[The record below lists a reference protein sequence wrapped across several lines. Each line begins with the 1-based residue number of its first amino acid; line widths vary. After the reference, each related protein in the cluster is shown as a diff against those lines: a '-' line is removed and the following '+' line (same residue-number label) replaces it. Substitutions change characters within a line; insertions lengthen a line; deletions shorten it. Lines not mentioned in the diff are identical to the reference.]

1 MQNRLPFVVLLGSA
15 LTFLASLFLPW
26 QALQAPTSGTG
37 VLGVLNLFA
46 SGGNIEGWGTTV
58 GVAAS
63 LAALALAALAAAALI
78 RPPAALRARF
88 TPIALAMLYLAIGSV
103 LVMRAEEKVY
113 EKVYGPRLHFHYAYG
128 MFLGLAVAAVAL
140 VGAVALESSA
150 IRRPRPLESLTAL
163 LGVGLLASAL
173 LPWASPFGP
182 DRTIS
187 LPGVILGLVVLLAA
201 GVCVIVGMTPWAGT
215 TRYAAPAVAVLTGA
229 GLNAIWP
236 NTIRYGAWIALGFAI
251 ALVVMAAAAEPG
263 WRPVRPPFALGLGA
277 LAATVLV
284 GSLFLPWQQFC
295 NPGGHPYGHGIGS
308 CIGTTGWATGE
319 PGASTGVLAL
329 LLIFGALAATRLA
342 FPPTEIVLAIATL
355 VAVTGA
361 SLGKSSG
368 YPSWS
373 FGYGAY
379 LGFAATGILL
389 FVALSRVPLPRI
401 ESRHAVARLLSPAA
415 AFAAF
420 LTIAL
425 PLWSVLP
432 DRWSS
437 QAVVLKDWYAVAGL
451 LLTIHLLR
459 RWLESARRIPFPS
472 DQLVVLP
479 LALLALTALELVR
492 KRSEGMTWG
501 GGILVGLCLL
511 LALLGWME
519 PNGRLEGIRVPEEF
533 WRIDRL
539 PGES

>member
-1 MQNRLPFVVLLGSA
+1 MQNRLPFLVLLASA

-26 QALQAPTSGTG
+26 LELRAPTGGTG

-46 SGGNIEGWGTTV
+46 SGGNVEGWGTTV

-63 LAALALAALAAAALI
+63 LAALALAAVAAARLI
-78 RPPAALRARF
+78 RPNAVIRARF
-88 TPIALAMLYLAIGSV
+88 TPIALALLYLAIGGI
-103 LVMRAEEKVY
+103 LVIRAEEKVY
-113 EKVYGPRLHFHYAYG
+113 GRHLHFHYAYG
-128 MFLGLAVAAVAL
+128 MFLGLAVAAIAL
-140 VGAVALESSA
+140 VGAVALEASA
-150 IRRPRPLESLTAL
+150 IRRPRPIESLSAL

-187 LPGVILGLVVLLAA
+187 FPGVTLGLVVLLAA
-201 GVCVIVGMTPWAGT
+201 GVCVIVGMALWAGT
-215 TRYAAPAVAVLTGA
+215 TRPAASAVAVLTGA

-251 ALVVMAAAAEPG
+251 ALVVVAAVAGPG

-277 LAATVLV
+277 AAATMLV
-284 GSLFLPWQQFC
+284 VSLFLPWQQFC
-295 NPGGHPYGHGIGS
+295 DPGGRPYGHGIGS
-308 CIGTTGWATGE
+308 CIGTTGWANGE
-319 PGASTGVLAL
+319 FGSFTGVLAL

-355 VAVTGA
+355 VAVMGA
-361 SLGKSSG
+361 SLGKSIG

-379 LGFAATGILL
+379 IGFAATGILL
-389 FVALSRVPLPRI
+389 FIALSRVPPPRI
-401 ESRHAVARLLSPAA
+401 ESRHALARLVSLAA

-437 QAVVLKDWYAVAGL
+437 QAAVLEDWYAVVGL

-479 LALLALTALELVR
+479 LALLALTTLELIR
-492 KRSEGMTWG
+492 KRGEGMTWG
-501 GGILVGLCLL
+501 GGILAGLCLL

-519 PNGRLEGIRVPEEF
+519 PKGRLESIRVPEEF
-533 WRIDRL
+533 WPLDRL
-539 PGES
+539 PGEG

>member
-1 MQNRLPFVVLLGSA
+1 VQIRLPCLVLLASA

-26 QALQAPTSGTG
+26 RELQAPTSGTG

-46 SGGNIEGWGTTV
+46 SGGNVEGWGTTV

-63 LAALALAALAAAALI
+63 LAALALAAVAVAALI
-78 RPPAALRARF
+78 RPTAASRARF

-113 EKVYGPRLHFHYAYG
+113 GPRLHSHYAYG
-128 MFLGLAVAAVAL
+128 MFLGLAVAAIAL
-140 VGAVALESSA
+140 VGAAALEASA
-150 IRRPRPLESLTAL
+150 IRRLRPTESLTAL

-182 DRTIS
+182 DRTITF
-187 LPGVILGLVVLLAA
+187 PGVTLGPVVLSAA
-201 GVCVIVGMTPWAGT
+201 GVCVIVGTALRASTTP
-215 TRYAAPAVAVLTGA
+215 YAAFAVAVLTGA
-229 GLNAIWP
+229 SLNAIWP
-236 NTIRYGAWIALGFAI
+236 NTIRYGAWIALGFAL
-251 ALVVMAAAAEPG
+251 ALGVVTAAARRDEQLA
-263 WRPVRPPFALGLGA
+263 RPTFAIGLGA

-284 GSLFLPWQQFC
+284 VSLFLPWQQFC
-295 NPGGHPYGHGIGS
+295 NPDGRPYGHGIGS
-308 CIGTTGWATGE
+308 CIGTTGWANGE
-319 PGASTGVLAL
+319 FGSFTGVLAL

-355 VAVTGA
+355 VAVMGA
-361 SLGKSSG
+361 SLGKSIG

-379 LGFAATGILL
+379 IGFAATGILL
-389 FVALSRVPLPRI
+389 FIAFSRVPPPRI
-401 ESRHAVARLLSPAA
+401 ESRHALARLGPLAA

-420 LTIAL
+420 VTVAL
-425 PLWSVLP
+425 PLWAVLP

-437 QAVVLKDWYAVAGL
+437 QAAVLKDWYAVVGL

-459 RWLESARRIPFPS
+459 RWLESARRTPFPS
-472 DQLVVLP
+472 DQLVALP
-479 LALLALTALELVR
+479 LALLALTALELIQR
-492 KRSEGMTWG
+492 RSEGMTWG

-519 PNGRLEGIRVPEEF
+519 PRGRLESIRVPEEL

>member
-1 MQNRLPFVVLLGSA
+1 MQNRLPSLVLLASA

-26 QALQAPTSGTG
+26 QELRAPTAGTG
-37 VLGVLNLFA
+37 VFGMLNLFA
-46 SGGNIEGWGTTV
+46 SSGNFEGWDTTS

-63 LAALALAALAAAALI
+63 LAALALATVAAAALI
-78 RPPAALRARF
+78 RPTAVVRARL

-113 EKVYGPRLHFHYAYG
+113 GRRLHFHYAYG
-128 MFLGLAVAAVAL
+128 MFLGLAVAAIAL
-140 VGAVALESSA
+140 VSAVALEASA
-150 IRRPRPLESLTAL
+150 IRRPRPIESVTAL
-163 LGVGLLASAL
+163 LAVGLLASAL

-182 DRTIS
+182 DRTMS
-187 LPGVILGLVVLLAA
+187 FPGVTLGLVVLLAA
-201 GVCVIVGMTPWAGT
+201 GVCAVVGRALWTGA
-215 TRYAAPAVAVLTGA
+215 TRPAAFAVAMLTGA
-229 GLNAIWP
+229 GANAIWP

-251 ALVVMAAAAEPG
+251 ALVVVAAVAEPG

-277 LAATVLV
+277 AAATVLV
-284 GSLFLPWQQFC
+284 VSLFLPWQQFC

-308 CIGTTGWATGE
+308 CIGTTGWANGE
-319 PGASTGVLAL
+319 FGSFTGVLAL

-355 VAVTGA
+355 VAVMGA
-361 SLGKSSG
+361 SLGKSLG

-379 LGFAATGILL
+379 IGFAATGLLL
-389 FVALSRVPLPRI
+389 FIALSRVPPPRI
-401 ESRHAVARLLSPAA
+401 ESRHALARLGPLAA

-420 LTIAL
+420 LTIAV
-425 PLWSVLP
+425 PLWAVLP

-437 QAVVLKDWYAVAGL
+437 QAAVLTDWYAVAGL

-472 DQLVVLP
+472 DQLVALP
-479 LALLALTALELVR
+479 LALLALTALELIQR
-492 KRSEGMTWG
+492 RSEGMTWG
-501 GGILVGLCLL
+501 GGILVGLCLV
-511 LALLGWME
+511 LALLGWLE
-519 PNGRLEGIRVPEEF
+519 PSGRLESIRVPEEL

>member
-1 MQNRLPFVVLLGSA
+1 MQSRVPFLVVLASA

-26 QALQAPTSGTG
+26 QELRPPESGAG

-46 SGGNIEGWGTTV
+46 SGGNVEGWSTTV

-63 LAALALAALAAAALI
+63 LAALALAAVAAAALI
-78 RPPAALRARF
+78 RPTAAIRARF

-113 EKVYGPRLHFHYAYG
+113 GRRLHLHLHSAYG

-140 VGAVALESSA
+140 VGAVALEASA
-150 IRRPRPLESLTAL
+150 IRRPRPTESLIAL

-182 DRTIS
+182 DQTLS
-187 LPGVILGLVVLLAA
+187 FPGVTLGLVVLPAA
-201 GVCVIVGMTPWAGT
+201 GVCVIVGMALWAGT
-215 TRYAAPAVAVLTGA
+215 TRYAAAVAVAVLTGA
-229 GLNAIWP
+229 GVNAIWP

-251 ALVVMAAAAEPG
+251 ALVAVTAASRRGEPLA
-263 WRPVRPPFALGLGA
+263 RPTFAIGLGA
-277 LAATVLV
+277 GAATVLV
-284 GSLFLPWQQFC
+284 VSLFLPWQQYC
-295 NPGGHPYGHGIGS
+295 NPGGHPYGHGVGS
-308 CIGTTGWATGE
+308 CIGTTGWANGE
-319 PGASTGVLAL
+319 FGSFTGVLAL
-329 LLIFGALAATRLA
+329 LLIFGALGATRIA

-355 VAVTGA
+355 VAVMGA
-361 SLGKSSG
+361 SLGKSIG

-379 LGFAATGILL
+379 IGFAATGILL
-389 FVALSRVPLPRI
+389 FIALSRVPPPRI
-401 ESRHAVARLLSPAA
+401 ESRHALARLVPLAA

-420 LTIAL
+420 LTVAL

-432 DRWSS
+432 DQWRS
-437 QAVVLKDWYAVAGL
+437 QVVVLEDWYAVVGL
-451 LLTIHLLR
+451 LLAIHLLR
-459 RWLESARRIPFPS
+459 RWLESARRNPFPS

-479 LALLALTALELVR
+479 LALLALTALELIQR
-492 KRSEGMTWG
+492 RSEGMTWG

-519 PNGRLEGIRVPEEF
+519 PKGRLESIHVPEEL

-539 PGES
+539 PGEG